1 MSYEIIDKDKV
12 KEYIRINGGDM
23 MKKRIIAAA
32 VCILMLSA
40 FTACAQKP
48 AQNKPSVTET
58 ENGSILAGS
67 DETAAPETTE
77 AESESTEAA
86 PKTTESAERHTEAQT
101 SRPAPTTEKRAQ
113 TTVKKPEKTTKT
125 ETTKAFEYDMSNPAV
140 KAVMSMVGEKHRC
153 TEVAEA
159 AVEQAGLS
167 GWRTFEKDGWTYRI
181 LEPEGFIDL
190 GTKVTKAQ
198 IRPGDILY
206 YADGG
211 RGESHVAVYV
221 GNGQAV
227 HGNWTTDGTTKLA
240 RAFYREPTYVIHIDY
255 GK

>member
-1 MSYEIIDKDKV
+1 
-12 KEYIRINGGDM
+12 

-58 ENGSILAGS
+58 ENGSILAGL
-67 DETAAPETTE
+67 DETAAPETTK
-77 AESESTEAA
+77 ASSESTEAA

-167 GWRTFEKDGWTYRI
+167 GWRTFEEEALHTESSSPRALSTWERRLRKRKSAPAIFSIMPTAAGVNRTLPCMSETVRPSTVTGQRTARQSLPALSTASRRI
-181 LEPEGFIDL
+181 
-190 GTKVTKAQ
+190 
-198 IRPGDILY
+198 
-206 YADGG
+206 
-211 RGESHVAVYV
+211 
-221 GNGQAV
+221 
-227 HGNWTTDGTTKLA
+227 
-240 RAFYREPTYVIHIDY
+240 
-255 GK
+255 

>member
-1 MSYEIIDKDKV
+1 
-12 KEYIRINGGDM
+12 M
-23 MKKRIIAAA
+23 MKKRIISAA

-58 ENGSILAGS
+58 ENESVSVGSE
-67 DETAAPETTE
+67 ETAVPKATETVC
-77 AESESTEAA
+77 ESTESA
-86 PKTTESAERHTEAQT
+86 PQTTESAERHTPAQT
-101 SRPAPTTEKRAQ
+101 AKTAPTTEKKVQA
-113 TTVKKPEKTTKT
+113 TAKETEETTKT
-125 ETTKAFEYDMSNPAV
+125 ETATAFEYDMSNPAV

-167 GWRTFEKDGWTYRI
+167 GWRTFEEDGWTYRI

-190 GTKVTKAQ
+190 GTKVAKEQ

-240 RAFYREPTYVIHIDY
+240 RAFYREPTYIIHIDY